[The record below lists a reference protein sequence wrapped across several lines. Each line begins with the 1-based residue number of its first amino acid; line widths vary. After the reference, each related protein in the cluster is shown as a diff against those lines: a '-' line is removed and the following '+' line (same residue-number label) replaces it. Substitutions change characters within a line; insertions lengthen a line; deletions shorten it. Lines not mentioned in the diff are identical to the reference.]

1 MERNQIINGLKFLV
15 FLIIFYAFSQLY
27 YTRNFNFTDDLELI
41 IGEASNLPA
50 TWVGTKD
57 VDKNLSLIHI

>member
-1 MERNQIINGLKFLV
+1 MFLV
-15 FLIIFYAFSQLY
+15 KKRLLNIFSLVVVFFSFYAVSKKYFINNL
-27 YTRNFNFTDDLELI
+27 NFIDDIELI

-57 VDKNLSLIHI
+57 VN